1 MCEKKSVKVQKRQHA
16 PTYCSRGQARRR
28 RGGRNTYIC
37 IRRRGSVLHV
47 HAVGAA
53 VVSVALFGM
62 GPANVGVLLQQTTID
77 AVSFLNRRLISGGKK
92 RKKKISD
99 FTSGACGFLHS
110 EISLEVNSSA
120 LSLTSLKGLT
130 SPPTTL

>member
-16 PTYCSRGQARRR
+16 PTYCSRGRARRR

-37 IRRRGSVLHV
+37 IRRWGSVLHV

-62 GPANVGVLLQQTTID
+62 GPATVGVLLQETTIH
-77 AVSFLNRRLISGGKK
+77 AVSFLNRKLISGGKK
-92 RKKKISD
+92 KKRNLD

-130 SPPTTL
+130 SPSTTL